1 MTRYILDT
9 DHLTLLRRNHV
20 NVVPRIAFVPP
31 DSVFVTII
39 TIEEQLRGRLAVISR
54 ISNKP
59 EKFGIAYDYLFD
71 SLSDFHRLNL
81 LRFDQTA
88 VDCFQELRRQKIRIG
103 SQDLKIASIAIS
115 QQATL
120 LTRNYRDFV
129 QVPGLL
135 MADWSIAL
143 LAREAIDE

>member
-1 MTRYILDT
+1 
-9 DHLTLLRRNHV
+9 LTLLRRNHV

-39 TIEEQLRGRLAVISR
+39 TIEEQLRGRLAVISK

-81 LRFDQTA
+81 LRFD
-88 VDCFQELRRQKIRIG
+88 

-115 QQATL
+115 QQSTL

-129 QVPGLL
+129 QVPGC
-135 MADWSIAL
+135 
-143 LAREAIDE
+143 